1 MNKQF
6 WITFKQFMLYLLLS
20 QGIMVAGAI
29 ATVIKGGMNGIKGDA
44 LMDYIFS
51 SKITIGAIVLGY
63 VATIAVFQG
72 RRYAKIKTGRI
83 EHDRLWKTI
92 GAAALI
98 AFGWMFIETGILQ
111 LIDADKLFADE
122 IEELEK
128 FGKIMSGPLGAI
140 AVGILAPISEEIGFR
155 GVLMGGLLRMRCGAW
170 PAIVI
175 SALVFA
181 LFHGTQI
188 QLLGT
193 TVFGIISGWLYWRTR
208 SLIPSMIIH
217 MVNNSTACILE
228 MVAPDYEPGKIAS
241 VAFIVA
247 FLPILI
253 YGLGWFKRYG
263 YQSCI
268 IFSKKIWLNG

>member
-1 MNKQF
+1 
-6 WITFKQFMLYLLLS
+6 
-20 QGIMVAGAI
+20 
-29 ATVIKGGMNGIKGDA
+29 
-44 LMDYIFS
+44 
-51 SKITIGAIVLGY
+51 
-63 VATIAVFQG
+63 
-72 RRYAKIKTGRI
+72 
-83 EHDRLWKTI
+83 
-92 GAAALI
+92 
-98 AFGWMFIETGILQ
+98 
-111 LIDADKLFADE
+111 
-122 IEELEK
+122 
-128 FGKIMSGPLGAI
+128 
-140 AVGILAPISEEIGFR
+140 
-155 GVLMGGLLRMRCGAW
+155 MGGLLRMRCGAW

-253 YGLGWFKRYG
+253 YGLKWFKGYG
-263 YQSCI
+263 YQ
-268 IFSKKIWLNG
+268 FTGR

>member
-1 MNKQF
+1 MKQF

-20 QGIMVAGAI
+20 QGIMGVGGAVAFI
-29 ATVIKGGMNGIKGDA
+29 SGGMKGLEKDA
-44 LMDYIFS
+44 MMDYLYS
-51 SKITIGAIVLGY
+51 SKILLWSMILGY
-63 VATIAVFQG
+63 IVTIVVFLG
-72 RRYAKIKTGRI
+72 MRYVKIKTGRI
-83 EHDRLWKTI
+83 ERDRLWKAI

-98 AFGWMFIETGILQ
+98 ALGWMFVETGILQ
-111 LIDADKLFADE
+111 LIDAAKLFADE

-128 FGKIMSGPLGAI
+128 FSKILSGPLGAI

-175 SALVFA
+175 SAIVFA
-181 LFHGTQI
+181 FFHGTHI

-193 TVFGIISGWLYWRTR
+193 TVFGIIAGWLYWRTR

-217 MVNNSTACILE
+217 MVNNSAACILE
-228 MVAPDYEPGKIAS
+228 ALAPDYEPGKMAS
-241 VAFIVA
+241 VVFVVV

-253 YGLGWFKRYG
+253 YGLKWFKHYG
-263 YQSCI
+263 YQSKNI
-268 IFSKKIWLNG
+268 IAV

>member
-20 QGIMVAGAI
+20 QGIMAAGAI

-63 VATIAVFQG
+63 VATIAVFLG
-72 RRYAKIKTGRI
+72 RRYVKIKTGRI

-98 AFGWMFIETGILQ
+98 AFGWMFMETGILQ

-128 FGKIMSGPLGAI
+128 FAKIMTGPLGAL
-140 AVGILAPISEEIGFR
+140 AVGILGPISEEIGFR

-181 LFHGTQI
+181 FFHGTQI

-193 TVFGIISGWLYWRTR
+193 TVFGIIAGWLYWRTR

-217 MVNNSTACILE
+217 MVNNSTACVLE
-228 MVAPDYEPGKIAS
+228 MVAPDYEPSKLAS

-253 YGLGWFKRYG
+253 YGLKWFKGYG
-263 YQSCI
+263 YQSRHI
-268 IFSKKIWLNG
+268 TAV

>member
-20 QGIMVAGAI
+20 QGIMAAGAI

-51 SKITIGAIVLGY
+51 SKITLWSIVLGY
-63 VATIAVFQG
+63 VATIAVFLG
-72 RRYAKIKTGRI
+72 RRYVRIKTGRI

-92 GAAALI
+92 GAASLI
-98 AFGWMFIETGILQ
+98 AFGWMFMETGI
-111 LIDADKLFADE
+111 
-122 IEELEK
+122 
-128 FGKIMSGPLGAI
+128 PLGAL
-140 AVGILAPISEEIGFR
+140 AVGILGPISEEIGFR

-181 LFHGTQI
+181 FFHGTQI

-193 TVFGIISGWLYWRTR
+193 TVFGIIAGWLYWRTR

-217 MVNNSTACILE
+217 MVNNSTACVLE
-228 MVAPDYEPGKIAS
+228 MVAPDYEPSKLAS
-241 VAFIVA
+241 VVFIVA

-253 YGLGWFKRYG
+253 CGLKWFKDYG
-263 YQSCI
+263 YQSR
-268 IFSKKIWLNG
+268 KITAV

>member
-1 MNKQF
+1 MNKQI

-20 QGIMVAGAI
+20 QGIMTVGAI
-29 ATVIKGGMNGIKGDA
+29 ATVIKGGKNGIKGDA
-44 LMDYIFS
+44 LMEYMFS
-51 SKITIGAIVLGY
+51 SRITIGAIVLGY
-63 VATIAVFQG
+63 VVTIAVFLG
-72 RRYAKIKTGRI
+72 MRYVKIKTGRI

-92 GAAALI
+92 GVAALI
-98 AFGWMFIETGILQ
+98 AFGWMFIEMGILQ

-253 YGLGWFKRYG
+253 YGLKWFKGYG
-263 YQSCI
+263 YKSICI
-268 IFSKKIWLNG
+268 QRDHE

>member
-20 QGIMVAGAI
+20 QGIMAAGAI

-51 SKITIGAIVLGY
+51 SKITLWSIVLGY
-63 VATIAVFQG
+63 VATIAVFLG
-72 RRYAKIKTGRI
+72 RRYVKIKTGRI

-92 GAAALI
+92 GAASLI
-98 AFGWMFIETGILQ
+98 AFGWMFMETGILQ

-122 IEELEK
+122 IDELEK
-128 FGKIMSGPLGAI
+128 FAKIMTGPLGAL
-140 AVGILAPISEEIGFR
+140 AVGILGPISEEIGFR

-181 LFHGTQI
+181 FFHGTQI

-193 TVFGIISGWLYWRTR
+193 TVFGIIAGWLYWRTR

-217 MVNNSTACILE
+217 MVNNSTACVLE
-228 MVAPDYEPGKIAS
+228 MVAPDYEPNKLAS
-241 VAFIVA
+241 VVFIVA

-253 YGLGWFKRYG
+253 YGLKWFKDYG
-263 YQSCI
+263 YQSR
-268 IFSKKIWLNG
+268 KITAA